1 MKRLEKAFFVLS
13 LVVFS
18 AGFRCSMPGS
28 GVSRNGITVMTY
40 NVQNIF
46 DAADDGSEYAEF
58 DPSAG
63 VWNEVLYNTRLV
75 RLSETIKG
83 IVRGGP
89 DIIALQEIENG
100 RVAEDLI
107 ALYLKGMGYSYY
119 AFTDKEGSAV
129 QLAVISR
136 FPISCARVHDQYSGN
151 TLLRPVLEAD
161 IETDMGRL
169 YLFNNH
175 WKSRIGG
182 AEETEYLR
190 IMSASV
196 VRERVQ
202 AVAAS
207 DPSACIIVAGD
218 LNENHDEYL
227 RNGGVYRTALMPYAA
242 AGDGDTGQ
250 SLYISGRPEDLFSEK
265 SFPVLYDPWADN
277 RSGTG
282 SYFFGDVWETIDH
295 ILMNSAV
302 MSSPEYT
309 YSSFETGSLSFLFT
323 DDNRPSAWSTRS
335 GTGYSDHLP
344 LVVSF
349 TRRK

>member
-1 MKRLEKAFFVLS
+1 MS
-13 LVVFS
+13 
-18 AGFRCSMPGS
+18 GS
-28 GVSRNGITVMTY
+28 GINRNGITVMTY

-46 DAADDGSEYAEF
+46 DAADDGSEYPEF

-107 ALYLKGMGYSYY
+107 TLYLKGMGYSYY

-136 FPISCARVHDQYSGN
+136 FPISCVRIHDQYSGN
-151 TLLRPVLEAD
+151 TLLRPVLETD

-190 IMSASV
+190 ILSASV

-202 AVAAS
+202 AVTAS

-218 LNENHDEYL
+218 LNENYDEYL
-227 RNGGVYRTALMPYAA
+227 ENGGEYLTALMPYEA

-250 SLYISGRPEDLFSEK
+250 SLYISGKSEDFFSEK
-265 SFPVLYDPWADN
+265 SFPVFYEPWIDSG
-277 RSGTG
+277 SGTG

-295 ILMNSAV
+295 ILMNSVLMTSA
-302 MSSPEYT
+302 EYT
-309 YSSFETGSLSFLFT
+309 YSSFEVGSLSFLVT
-323 DDNRPSAWSTRS
+323 DDNLPLAWSTRK

-344 LVVSF
+344 LMVSF
-349 TRRK
+349 IRRK